1 MYRLSSPSNYWV
13 IRKMTLSDTEAW
25 MSVFQYFPI
34 TKSMAIDRIEQ
45 NVYTA
50 IWNTP
55 VAVVRVRKSDGG
67 FIDSQSL

>member
-1 MYRLSSPSNYWV
+1 
-13 IRKMTLSDTEAW
+13 
-25 MSVFQYFPI
+25 
-34 TKSMAIDRIEQ
+34 MAIDRIEQ